1 MVAILGIAG
10 AIVVPSMLKGGTLG
24 VQAAA
29 RTVVAD
35 LMYAQNDAIAQQS
48 PRRVVFDTTGQS
60 YRLTDA
66 RGDTLHA
73 SWLGGDSGS
82 GNYEVDFTDDQRF
95 LGVELVSADFAGDS
109 VIAFDDLGA
118 PDQGGVVELRYE
130 DRTYRITVASF
141 TGRITVEKVGS

>member
-48 PRRVVFDTTGQS
+48 PRRVVFDTTTQS

-66 RGDTLHA
+66 QGDTLHA
-73 SWLGGDSGS
+73 SWLGGSSGIGQLRS
-82 GNYEVDFTDDQRF
+82 G
-95 LGVELVSADFAGDS
+95 L
-109 VIAFDDLGA
+109 
-118 PDQGGVVELRYE
+118 
-130 DRTYRITVASF
+130 YR
-141 TGRITVEKVGS
+141 